1 MATTKATFN
10 VVSSALA
17 SGNATD
23 GYVLTADGSGNAAWE
38 EVAGGPTHKTF
49 GTSSI
54 MIGDNATG
62 TIDAANYNVGLGIDV
77 FAALTSGDN
86 NIAIGFEAVDALTTG
101 GNNVGIGYKALSA
114 SNGSWS
120 VAVGSEAL
128 KSEATSGSNVAVG
141 GLSMMT
147 SNGASNNVA
156 VGKQTGYLLTTGD
169 YNVFVGSN
177 CAFNQ
182 TTASN
187 NVGVGYTALYS
198 CTTGSELVGVGPKA
212 LYNAT
217 TATSC
222 IAIGDR
228 AFETLVDAPYNVAI
242 GYKSGQNFETG
253 ASNEGSCTF
262 VGDSSGRSVTSGKQN
277 TMIGAFAGHVTTAT
291 TTGYRNTVVGAN
303 AHCNSATGNKEIVMG
318 FATTG
323 IGNGYTTLGSDTART
338 YNQQGSATWTGTSD
352 ERLKENIS
360 NLSNSLGFINDLRPV
375 TFNWKTLGSVD
386 SSLPVYREG
395 SSERYQQVN
404 GELPRAGFIAQ
415 EVKTVIDNHSEIPNG
430 QKIWHQAPD
439 GIQGTA
445 EGELIPY
452 LVKAIQELSAK
463 NDALE
468 ARIETLE
475 G

>member
-1 MATTKATFN
+1 MLF
-10 VVSSALA
+10 
-17 SGNATD
+17 
-23 GYVLTADGSGNAAWE
+23 
-38 EVAGGPTHKTF
+38 
-49 GTSSI
+49 
-54 MIGDNATG
+54 
-62 TIDAANYNVGLGIDV
+62 
-77 FAALTSGDN
+77 
-86 NIAIGFEAVDALTTG
+86 
-101 GNNVGIGYKALSA
+101 
-114 SNGSWS
+114 
-120 VAVGSEAL
+120 
-128 KSEATSGSNVAVG
+128 
-141 GLSMMT
+141 
-147 SNGASNNVA
+147 
-156 VGKQTGYLLTTGD
+156 
-169 YNVFVGSN
+169 
-177 CAFNQ
+177 
-182 TTASN
+182 
-187 NVGVGYTALYS
+187 
-198 CTTGSELVGVGPKA
+198 
-212 LYNAT
+212 
-217 TATSC
+217 
-222 IAIGDR
+222 
-228 AFETLVDAPYNVAI
+228 
-242 GYKSGQNFETG
+242 
-253 ASNEGSCTF
+253 
-262 VGDSSGRSVTSGKQN
+262 RS
-277 TMIGAFAGHVTTAT
+277 
-291 TTGYRNTVVGAN
+291 
-303 AHCNSATGNKEIVMG
+303 
-318 FATTG
+318 
-323 IGNGYTTLGSDTART
+323 SDTART